1 MSGRGDF
8 TTGRHSTP
16 GAVDN
21 DPSVKN
27 SNTPELISV
36 GKGKVESEKGVVKAA
51 EGKFLVLDL
60 IEEKG
65 PCSDNMCQLEAKIS
79 AGILDSI
86 NDSSAYE
93 IIKTEKFTFA
103 ISKAVWR
110 AIDKGRQDISIRK
123 GRFGSLTVKGFALT
137 Y

>member
-1 MSGRGDF
+1 MSERGDF
-8 TTGRHSTP
+8 
-16 GAVDN
+16 
-21 DPSVKN
+21 
-27 SNTPELISV
+27 ISV
-36 GKGKVESEKGVVKAA
+36 GKGKVESGKGVVKAA

-86 NDSSAYE
+86 NDPSSYE

-123 GRFGSLTVKGFALT
+123 GRFGSLMVKGFSLT

>member
-36 GKGKVESEKGVVKAA
+36 GKGKVTHRNSLAKA
-51 EGKFLVLDL
+51 FQT
-60 IEEKG
+60 I
-65 PCSDNMCQLEAKIS
+65 
-79 AGILDSI
+79 
-86 NDSSAYE
+86 
-93 IIKTEKFTFA
+93 
-103 ISKAVWR
+103 
-110 AIDKGRQDISIRK
+110 
-123 GRFGSLTVKGFALT
+123 
-137 Y
+137 